1 MTRLTWVT
9 VALISIFAHTIAL
22 GQEEVGPK
30 VYKTVSPSVAF
41 LKSLEGFGTGFV
53 LEETGL
59 ILTNAHVITSP
70 LPYQMRVDVK
80 HADGK
85 IGPMIF
91 KKVKIEAIHPKLDLA
106 LVSVDAKAANVKLI
120 PVTVSSEKPIPG
132 QRVFAI
138 GNPGGGDGRALE
150 KTFTSGEMSN
160 TQIIEGVP
168 YLQHSAPINPG
179 NSGGPLCNSK
189 GEVIGVNTLKSSRE
203 GIGFAIGL
211 EKFNRSVF
219 VAPKD
224 RPRDEKKMKE
234 VTAEIER
241 LKVELGKRRMLGP
254 DHPEVRYGNYLLMQL
269 YSYALAGDPGN
280 KSLYVEIGSLRYSF
294 GHFPVAAAYLS
305 RGIELDPWYKQEAYM
320 HFGQS
325 LSQMGKK
332 EMARL
337 AFAEGIAKF
346 PKESDQVAAALATQ
360 FDEGKQWTDAA
371 YYAKLAIAIGVVPN
385 QEDKLNEIYERAIK
399 QLTDSDATALKDRC
413 AKADADYAEMKAAAK
428 DAKAKNQSFLNSEF
442 EKFVHNFDA
451 MEDKAEE
458 VARNLWGDEAAQDP
472 DTTTATPGTTPT
484 TPAPANP
491 AEAAKEIQA
500 GIASAQAQFRAKEQ
514 AKAVESLKALI
525 ARHPNHTDIKRAK
538 DLLALW
544 DKPSPGT
551 TTKPPATTTT
561 TPIKPPA
568 GDAEAKAI
576 GRKMDLAKLL
586 KKSKQ
591 DETAIAKLQEIID
604 EYPNH
609 PDTQQAR
616 DLLRQWKK

>member
-1 MTRLTWVT
+1 MTRTSWAIVT
-9 VALISIFAHTIAL
+9 ILSLLVQKATFA
-22 GQEEVGPK
+22 QEEVGPK

-80 HADGK
+80 YADGR
-85 IGPMIF
+85 IAPMIF
-91 KKVKIEAIHPKLDLA
+91 KKVKIESIHPKLDLA

-120 PVTVSSEKPIPG
+120 PVTVSTEKPIPG

-211 EKFNRSVF
+211 DKFNRSIF

-224 RPRDEKKMKE
+224 RPKDEKKMQEVVKE
-234 VTAEIER
+234 IDRV
-241 LKVELGKRRMLGP
+241 KKELEKRRSLGP
-254 DHPEVRYGNYLLMQL
+254 DEPEVRYGNYVLLQL

-280 KSLYVEIGSLRYSF
+280 KSLYIEIGSLRFSF

-320 HFGQS
+320 HLGQS
-325 LSQMGKK
+325 LSRMGKK
-332 EMARL
+332 DLARL
-337 AFAEGIAKF
+337 AFTEGIAKF
-346 PKESDQVAAALATQ
+346 PKDSDQVAATLATN
-360 FDEGKQWTDAA
+360 FDEAKQWADAA

-385 QEDKLNEIYERAIK
+385 QEDKLNQIYDRAIK
-399 QLTDSDATALKDRC
+399 QLTDADATTLKTRC

-428 DAKAKNQSFLNSEF
+428 DAKAKNQSFLNKDF
-442 EKFVHNFDA
+442 EKFVQTFDA

-458 VARNLWGDEAAQDP
+458 VARNLWGDEATQENP
-472 DTTTATPGTTPT
+472 PTTTTPPTPT
-484 TPAPANP
+484 PPADP
-491 AEAAKEIQA
+491 
-500 GIASAQAQFRAKEQ
+500 ASAGKDIQDTIAAAQGQYRNKEQ
-514 AKAVESLKALI
+514 TKAVETLKSLVAK
-525 ARHPNHTDIKRAK
+525 HPDHPEIKKAK
-538 DLLALW
+538 DLLAVW
-544 DKPSPGT
+544 DK
-551 TTKPPATTTT
+551 PATTTT
-561 TPIKPPA
+561 PVRPTVDPI
-568 GDAEAKAI
+568 GKAI
-576 GRKMDLAKLL
+576 GRKLDLAKLL

-604 EYPNH
+604 EHPTH

-616 DLLRQWKK
+616 DLLKQWKK